1 MTDLLRDLPAVEG
14 PEVDGAFALFAKVE
28 EPRQTGKF
36 GSSSHNFTPPY
47 ALRSRAFTSF
57 GRGAFLSLGFEPLFA
72 VGSAAIKMPS
82 NSSRFAGS
90 SIAKAEKKFQ
100 W

>member
-36 GSSSHNFTPPY
+36 GSSSHKSQLHPSI
-47 ALRSRAFTSF
+47 R
-57 GRGAFLSLGFEPLFA
+57 FE
-72 VGSAAIKMPS
+72 K
-82 NSSRFAGS
+82 
-90 SIAKAEKKFQ
+90 
-100 W
+100 